1 VLLPGF
7 HPGYNTIRSPVARM
21 QSGVGVEK
29 NHHGASPRIPP
40 KGTSFGAHPGY
51 KIIPAPVARMKS
63 GAIIKK
69 IHHGASF
76 PDSIQATHPDQIA
89 D

>member
-1 VLLPGF
+1 
-7 HPGYNTIRSPVARM
+7 
-21 QSGVGVEK
+21 
-29 NHHGASPRIPP
+29 
-40 KGTSFGAHPGY
+40 
-51 KIIPAPVARMKS
+51 MKS